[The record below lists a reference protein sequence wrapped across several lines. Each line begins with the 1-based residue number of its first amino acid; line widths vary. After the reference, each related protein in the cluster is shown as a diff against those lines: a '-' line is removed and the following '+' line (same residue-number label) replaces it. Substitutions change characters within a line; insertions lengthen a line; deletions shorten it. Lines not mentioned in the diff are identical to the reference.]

1 MLSLSAIGKSYD
13 QHRVLADVSFSIA
26 AGERVGLVGPN
37 GAGKSTILKI
47 AAGIIASDSGSV
59 HLDEGA
65 KLAYLGQENFRADD
79 ALSATEY
86 LSAEA
91 MGEVS
96 AKALSWC
103 AKLGLPPELLSRE
116 LSTLSGGE
124 KSKIGLVRMLMS
136 GADICL
142 LDEPTNNLDLS
153 GLAWLEK
160 TIAAS
165 RAAFVIVSH
174 DRKFLDRL
182 VTRTLEL
189 EEATGSVRSY
199 DGGFSS
205 YLAERERRLEKE
217 WEKFDDYRA
226 EVRRL
231 EKSAVEKKGWSD
243 KGAKQ
248 EVKDNDKFVRG
259 KARDYAAGN
268 AAAAKA
274 IEKRLARLDP
284 VERPLERLPMKL
296 AFDPAERGGDLVF
309 SVSEL
314 SVEVGGRTFG
324 PLDLS
329 VTNGERIAIIGPNG
343 IGKSLLLKALVGE
356 IVPVR
361 GAVRRGSGVK
371 IGYLSQEPLRL
382 DSHGALSEL
391 GDVGEEGL
399 LRRTLHRFRIDAKDV
414 AKPVA
419 ELSPGQRS
427 RLVLAKLML
436 QRGNCLVM
444 DEPSNHLDLE
454 AMEALEGAL
463 SEFAGTAV
471 AVSHDRYFLDR
482 FRPTRTLV
490 MDDGWR
496 LREVPDYT
504 RAENESLGKRDT
516 TV

>member
-1 MLSLSAIGKSYD
+1 MLNLSAIGKSYG
-13 QHRVLADVSFSIA
+13 QHRVLADVSFSVA

-37 GAGKSTILKI
+37 GSGKTTLLKI
-47 AAGIIASDSGSV
+47 AAGLIAPDVGSV
-59 HLDEGA
+59 RLDAGA
-65 KLAYLGQENFRADD
+65 KLAYLGQEVS
-79 ALSATEY
+79 SAGGAV
-86 LSAEA
+86 SVAEFLYTRES
-91 MGEVS
+91 GEVS
-96 AKALSWC
+96 ARMLGWF
-103 AKLGLPPELLSRE
+103 AKLGLSPDLLSRNIE
-116 LSTLSGGE
+116 TLSGGE
-124 KSKIGLVRMLMS
+124 KSKLGLIRMLMS

-142 LDEPTNNLDLS
+142 LDEPTNNLDLF

-160 TIAAS
+160 NIAAS

-182 VTRTLEL
+182 TTRTLEL
-189 EEATGSVRSY
+189 DEVSGSISSY
-199 DGGFSS
+199 DGEFSV
-205 YLAERERRLEKE
+205 YLAERERRLEKQ

-231 EKSAVEKKGWSD
+231 ERSAVEKKNWSD

-274 IEKRLARLDP
+274 IEKRLSRIEP
-284 VERPLERLPMKL
+284 VLQPLERLPMKL
-296 AFDPAERGGDLVF
+296 AFDPGERGSDLVF
-309 SVSEL
+309 SVSGL
-314 SVEVGGRTFG
+314 VIEVGGRTFG
-324 PLDLS
+324 PLNFS

-343 IGKSLLLKALVGE
+343 VGKSLLLKALVGE
-356 IVPVR
+356 IVPVH
-361 GAVRRGSGVK
+361 GDVRRGSGLK
-371 IGYLSQEPLRL
+371 LGYLSQEPLRL
-382 DSHGALSEL
+382 GLHSALAEL
-391 GDVGEEGL
+391 GDIGEEGL

-414 AKPVA
+414 GKPVT

-436 QRGNCLVM
+436 QRGNCLVL

-463 SEFAGTAV
+463 SKFEGAIV

-482 FRPTRTLV
+482 FRPTRMLL
-490 MDDGWR
+490 MDNDWSV
-496 LREVPDYT
+496 REISDYT
-504 RAENESLGKRDT
+504 QVEGN
-516 TV
+516 V

>member
-1 MLSLSAIGKSYD
+1 MLNLSAIGKSFG
-13 QHRVLADVSFSIA
+13 QHRVLADVSFSIS

-37 GAGKSTILKI
+37 GAGKTTLLKI
-47 AAGIIASDSGSV
+47 AAGLITPDTGSV
-59 HLDEGA
+59 RLDAGA
-65 KLAYLGQENFRADD
+65 KLAYLGQEISVAGG
-79 ALSATEY
+79 AMTV
-86 LSAEA
+86 AEFLCA
-91 MGEVS
+91 GELIDIS
-96 AKALSWC
+96 TKALGWC
-103 AKLGLPPELLSRE
+103 AKLGLPSDLLSRN
-116 LSTLSGGE
+116 LDSLSGGE
-124 KSKIGLVRMLMS
+124 KSKIGLVRLLMS

-160 TIAAS
+160 AIAAS

-174 DRKFLDRL
+174 DRKFLDTL
-182 VTRTLEL
+182 TTRTLEL
-189 EEATGSVRSY
+189 EEATGNIRSY
-199 DGGFSS
+199 DGEFSV
-205 YLAERERRLEKE
+205 YLAERERRLQKE

-231 EKSAVEKKGWSD
+231 EKSAVEKKNWSD
-243 KGAKQ
+243 KGARQ

-268 AAAAKA
+268 AVTAKA
-274 IEKRLARLDP
+274 IEKRLARIEP
-284 VERPLERLPMKL
+284 VQRPLERLPMKL

-309 SVSEL
+309 SVSGL
-314 SVEVGGRTFG
+314 IVEVGGRTFG

-356 IVPVR
+356 IIPAR
-361 GAVRRGSGVK
+361 GDLRRGSGLK
-371 IGYLSQEPLRL
+371 IGYLSQEPLHL

-391 GDVGEEGL
+391 GDAGEEGM

-436 QRGNCLVM
+436 QRGNCLVL

-463 SEFAGTAV
+463 SKFEGTAI

-482 FRPTRTLV
+482 LRPTRTLL

-496 LREVPDYT
+496 LREISGY
-504 RAENESLGKRDT
+504 AQAKKE
-516 TV
+516 